1 MKKVLSIESLGFLG
15 VSYEKVSKVVLS
27 SSAARYTHTCKAGNH
42 KKQPHQDVG
51 VGEVTSTLLT
61 YYT

>member
-1 MKKVLSIESLGFLG
+1 MK
-15 VSYEKVSKVVLS
+15 KVSKVVLS
-27 SSAARYTHTCKAGNH
+27 SSAARYTHTFKAGNH